1 MPKWAF
7 LFAAISG
14 LLSVGLGAFAAHSL
28 RGRLDARLMSAFE
41 TGVSYQFTHTLAL
54 LGVCILM
61 TLWER
66 HWSLVYAGYAFM
78 VGIVLFSG
86 SLYLLAL
93 THMKWPGPVTPLGGL
108 FFMLGWA
115 LLAVGIWQKAP

>member
-7 LFAAISG
+7 MFAAISG
-14 LLSVGLGAFAAHSL
+14 LLSVGLGAFAAHGL
-28 RGRLDARLMSAFE
+28 RGRLDARLMNTFE

-54 LGVCILM
+54 FGVCILM

-66 HWSLVYAGYAFM
+66 HWSLVYASYAFM
-78 VGIVLFSG
+78 LGIVLFSG

-93 THMKWPGPVTPLGGL
+93 THMKWPGPITPLGGL
-108 FFMLGWA
+108 FFMIGWA

>member
-7 LFAAISG
+7 LFAAVSG
-14 LLSVGLGAFAAHSL
+14 LLSVGLGAFAAHGL
-28 RGRLDARLMSAFE
+28 RGRLDTRLMNVFE

-54 LGVCILM
+54 FGVCILM

-66 HWSLVYAGYAFM
+66 HWALIYASYAFM
-78 VGIVLFSG
+78 LGIILFSG

-93 THMKWPGPVTPLGGL
+93 THMKWPGPITPLGGL
-108 FFMLGWA
+108 LFMVGWA
-115 LLAVGIWQKAP
+115 LLAVATWQKAS